1 MLTRKILHAHGFPVP
16 TPLDQTR
23 HTVLMSYEDAYPL
36 RQIAALPIDQVRH
49 LYSAL
54 MALIVR
60 LARAGLIHGDFNEFN
75 LLVKEIRDDEDNT
88 DENDTIPKHQRIER
102 ADQSDAENESDF
114 GAEDAIVEHGKGFA
128 RVVQGP
134 PRANDDEE
142 EKDAVDVPKTYSDE
156 DGDEDEDEDE
166 DEDISDISVD
176 TQQGIDLGEG
186 IRVEPVLI
194 DFPQMV
200 SIEHPNADY
209 FFERD
214 VDCVRRFFRK
224 RFRFESEEYPTYS
237 QVMEAM
243 RDEKV
248 DRLDALTRASG
259 FGKSSDADAIL
270 EMHLASMHVDESEA
284 ENSGVEWDEGRSDG
298 DHTHDEDEGQVEE
311 EDEEEEESDED
322 DVDDE
327 ADVTVDS
334 VRGMGAIKKGKMESI
349 RRKHDMQPG
358 QVDMSYVSSRTAA
371 SRAQAQRRS
380 FKHHGRKSQA
390 TKIGRRHGGGKA
402 KHNKARIVADSQV
415 I

>member
-1 MLTRKILHAHGFPVP
+1 
-16 TPLDQTR
+16 
-23 HTVLMSYEDAYPL
+23 MSYEDAYPL

-60 LARAGLIHGDFNEFN
+60 LAQAGLIHGDFNEFN

-88 DENDTIPKHQRIER
+88 DENDATPKHQRKVP

-114 GAEDAIVEHGKGFA
+114 VAEDATVEYGKGFA

-134 PRANDDEE
+134 PRANDNETK
-142 EKDAVDVPKTYSDE
+142 KDAVDVSKTYS
-156 DGDEDEDEDE
+156 DEDEDEDE
-166 DEDISDISVD
+166 DEDVSDISVD
-176 TQQGIDLGEG
+176 TEQVIDLGEG

-214 VDCVRRFFRK
+214 VECVRRFFRK

-270 EMHLASMHVDESEA
+270 EMNLASMHIAESEA
-284 ENSGVEWDEGRSDG
+284 ETSSIEWDYGHSDG
-298 DHTHDEDEGQVEE
+298 DHTHDGDESQIEE

-322 DVDDE
+322 DEDDVDGE
-327 ADVTVDS
+327 TDVTLDS
-334 VRGMGAIKKGKMESI
+334 VKSMGAIKKGKMESMG
-349 RRKHDMQPG
+349 RKHDMRPG
-358 QVDMSYVSSRTAA
+358 QVNMSYVSSRTAA

-402 KHNKARIVADSQV
+402 KHNKAHIVADSQV

>member
-1 MLTRKILHAHGFPVP
+1 MLTRKILNAHGFPVP

-88 DENDTIPKHQRIER
+88 EENDMIPKHQRIER

-114 GAEDAIVEHGKGFA
+114 SAEDAIVEHGKGFA

-142 EKDAVDVPKTYSDE
+142 KKDAVDVPKTYSDE

-166 DEDISDISVD
+166 DISDISVD
-176 TQQGIDLGEG
+176 TQQVIDLGEG

-200 SIEHPNADY
+200 SIEHPNAAY

-270 EMHLASMHVDESEA
+270 EMHLASMHIAESEA

-298 DHTHDEDEGQVEE
+298 DRTHDEDDGQVEE

-334 VRGMGAIKKGKMESI
+334 VGGMGAIKKGKMESI